1 MSSAPTR
8 DSDMS
13 TPLPRRGPGAT
24 SDDTR
29 WTFAP
34 TVRQRTGD
42 LVRVVEDA
50 LHDVSGKESNVSGL
64 LLASADGLVLAS
76 DTHDVHLDT
85 VAAMAAAAASIA
97 NQFTEQTEM
106 GMAKASLF
114 EGSSG
119 HVAVFQVEPRVL
131 LVVFGRK
138 DTTLGLF
145 NIAARNALFLLRQA
159 IHHRWVRNTRQPGQS
174 PAEDVNRPR

>member
-1 MSSAPTR
+1 MSSASTR
-8 DSDMS
+8 DSDVS
-13 TPLPRRGPGAT
+13 TPLPKRGPGAT

-34 TVRQRTGD
+34 AVRQRTGD
-42 LVRVVEDA
+42 LMRVVEEA
-50 LHDVSGKESNVSGL
+50 LHSVSGKEANVSGM

-76 DTHDVHLDT
+76 DIPGVHLDT
-85 VAAMAAAAASIA
+85 VAAMAAASASIA
-97 NQFTEQTEM
+97 NQFTEQTDM
-106 GMAKASLF
+106 GTAKVSLF

-145 NIAARNALFLLRQA
+145 NIASRNALFLLRQA
-159 IHHRWVRNTRQPGQS
+159 IHQQWALNTRRPGQ
-174 PAEDVNRPR
+174 A